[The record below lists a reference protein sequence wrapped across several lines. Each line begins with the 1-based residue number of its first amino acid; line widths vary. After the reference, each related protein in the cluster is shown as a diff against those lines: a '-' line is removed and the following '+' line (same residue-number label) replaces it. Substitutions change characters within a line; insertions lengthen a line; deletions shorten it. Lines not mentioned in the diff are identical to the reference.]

1 MRTPLLSSAALDAL
15 TGGRVFLKPEPL
27 QRTGSF
33 KFRGA
38 YNRLARIAPERRA
51 AGVVA
56 YSSGNHAQGVAAA
69 AKLLGMPALIVMPRD
84 TPALKRERTAALGA
98 EIVLYD
104 RDREDRAEIAR
115 RIAGERNATLVPPFD
130 DPFIMAGQGTA
141 GREIVEDLEALGLKP
156 DIVIVPASGGG
167 LIGGVA
173 LAVKERHPQARIVAA
188 EPEGFD
194 DHRRSLRSGKRER
207 NARMSG
213 SICDGLLT
221 AEPGE
226 ITFEVTRRLVD
237 EGVVA
242 SDDEVRRAM
251 AFAYREL
258 KLVVEPSG
266 AIALAVLLAGRV
278 DVAGKT
284 VAVVLSGGNVEPKLF
299 AEAIGTASM
308 GVVTKTAPSSR
319 SARASRCRRRPCAI
333 SAQAAA
339 LGAAMFRTRRVGR
352 GSAWLVRVRPAARPA
367 ASSRGRSRRG
377 RRRARLAPD
386 RDHGLEPPL
395 QKMQRVDHLAGAL
408 AGDVLER
415 AGGIGLGRQ
424 RVDAVAGVRVGAAL
438 AQGPGDFLDL
448 LGGIEDVGGRP
459 LGDGD
464 DGVELVGGA
473 HDMARVAALGPDRG
487 DLRLGAGDRVG
498 HVDEVGAHALE
509 VGAARLL
516 GERVLE
522 PGDGVEHE
530 AGIGLAMRR
539 AYSARNQ
546 RPRTVSSTAPAMVS

>member
-1 MRTPLLSSAALDAL
+1 MSTNIETRLPTAADIADAARMLAGVAVRTPLLSSAALDAL
-15 TGGRVFLKPEPL
+15 TGGRIFLKPEPL

-115 RIAGERNATLVPPFD
+115 RIATERDATLVPPFD
-130 DPFIMAGQGTA
+130 DPLIMAGQGTA
-141 GREIVEDLEALGLKP
+141 GREIVEDLEVLGLKP

-167 LIGGVA
+167 LIGGIA
-173 LAVKERHPQARIVAA
+173 LAVKERHAQARIIAA

-237 EGVVA
+237 EGMVA

-251 AFAYREL
+251 TFAYREL

-284 VAVVLSGGNVEPKLF
+284 VAVVLSGGNVDAKLF
-299 AEAIGTASM
+299 AEAIG
-308 GVVTKTAPSSR
+308 G
-319 SARASRCRRRPCAI
+319 
-333 SAQAAA
+333 
-339 LGAAMFRTRRVGR
+339 
-352 GSAWLVRVRPAARPA
+352 
-367 ASSRGRSRRG
+367 
-377 RRRARLAPD
+377 
-386 RDHGLEPPL
+386 
-395 QKMQRVDHLAGAL
+395 
-408 AGDVLER
+408 
-415 AGGIGLGRQ
+415 
-424 RVDAVAGVRVGAAL
+424 
-438 AQGPGDFLDL
+438 
-448 LGGIEDVGGRP
+448 
-459 LGDGD
+459 
-464 DGVELVGGA
+464 
-473 HDMARVAALGPDRG
+473 
-487 DLRLGAGDRVG
+487 
-498 HVDEVGAHALE
+498 
-509 VGAARLL
+509 
-516 GERVLE
+516 
-522 PGDGVEHE
+522 
-530 AGIGLAMRR
+530 
-539 AYSARNQ
+539 
-546 RPRTVSSTAPAMVS
+546 